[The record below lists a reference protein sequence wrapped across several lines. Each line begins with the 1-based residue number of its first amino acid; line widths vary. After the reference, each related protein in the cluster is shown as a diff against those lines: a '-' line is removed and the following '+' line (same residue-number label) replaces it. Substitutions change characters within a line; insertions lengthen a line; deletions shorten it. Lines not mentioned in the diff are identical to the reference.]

1 MQQVPAVQ
9 IALSSLRPGHHPD
22 APAGV
27 VNVRKTGRDAG
38 LEALAASIDALG
50 LIQPLVVVPGGDGF
64 HYVVDGNRRHAAL
77 ESLVVA
83 GKLAPNSE
91 VPVTAR
97 DVETAR
103 EAGLAANVNQ
113 SPMHEADQ
121 VEAYAELRRAGLKEK
136 EISARFGQP
145 VAQVR
150 KLLALGGVSPAVL
163 DAWRAGKISVES
175 VRTFTLAPSHAD
187 QDRVLG
193 SVLKDGSAWKI
204 KERLGLDG
212 HVAHMLSYV
221 GAKAYRAAGGTVV
234 EDLFGGSDV
243 VSDRALLQRLV
254 DERLDAE
261 CERRAKEGW
270 GWVAKGSDLDPG
282 WRWSWPRLKDGQRAF
297 SVEEQARYDELQAY
311 LDADDD
317 DATDEAIAAAHAEVA
332 AIEAAAR
339 IPLGAEDRARSGFVV
354 TLGYDGKVAV
364 EPYVV
369 RPEDAPAKPEPA
381 APTAPAEP
389 EGSGLP
395 NALVER
401 LCDTATAAVQATLGS
416 SPTAGL
422 VALLAGALTADAYA
436 APMKLRLE
444 GVGGAQAALRD
455 KEAFASLVA
464 RLAAMSVDELL
475 VVAAGVAARG
485 VQTLYREHGSKPR
498 APSERP
504 SVQALMGLPDPSV
517 LQAELRERFDGE
529 AFFKSA
535 PKAVAV
541 AIVGEVLGE
550 AEGRRAAGMKKG
562 DLVAYAV
569 ASVLP
574 TGWLPVELR
583 HPGYDGPGSARPA
596 EQPLAAAA

>member
-1 MQQVPAVQ
+1 MQ
-9 IALSSLRPGHHPD
+9 IALSSIRPGHHPD

-38 LEALAASIDALG
+38 LDALAASIDALG
-50 LIQPLVVVPGGDGF
+50 LIQPLVVVPGGDGY

-77 ESLVVA
+77 EGLVAA
-83 GKLAPNSE
+83 GHLASNSE

-97 DVETAR
+97 DVDTAR

-121 VEAYAELRRAGLKEK
+121 VEAYAELRRAGMKEK
-136 EISARFGQP
+136 DVAARFGQP

-163 DAWRAGKISVES
+163 DAWRSGKVRIED

-187 QDRVLG
+187 QDRVLAA
-193 SVLKDGSAWKI
+193 VLKDGRTWSIREK
-204 KERLGLDG
+204 LGVDG
-212 HVAHMLSYV
+212 SVGHLLSYV
-221 GAKAYRAAGGTVV
+221 GAKAYKAAGGTVV

-243 VSDRALLQRLV
+243 VSDRALLKRLV

-270 GWVAKGSDLDPG
+270 GWVAKEADIAYEWS
-282 WRWSWPRLKDGQRAF
+282 WSWPRLKDGQRAF
-297 SVEEQARYDELQAY
+297 SAEEQARYDELQAY
-311 LDADDD
+311 LGADDD
-317 DATDEAIAAAHAEVA
+317 NATDEAIAAAHAEID

-339 IPLGAEDRARSGFVV
+339 IPLGAEDRARSGLVV
-354 TLGYDGKVAV
+354 MLGRDGKIAV
-364 EPYVV
+364 QQYVV
-369 RPEDAPAKPEPA
+369 RPKDAPAKPEPA
-381 APTAPAEP
+381 AAAEP

-464 RLAAMSVDELL
+464 RLSAMSVDELL

-498 APSERP
+498 PPSERP

-574 TGWLPVELR
+574 MGWLPVELR

-596 EQPLAAAA
+596 EQSLAAAA